1 MSEGTSGVPLFKA
14 WGALKTAAEQGFQD
28 ITDALKQAENSL
40 SEALLWHEK
49 QQADSRFRL
58 KALAASFLVEEVD
71 IEAVAVCP
79 LCETDLK
86 SEDQQKLAA
95 ELKALK
101 SDAERAE
108 RAIADACRDISAELS
123 QHVPE
128 VLSSHMEWLDKMD
141 PASAFR
147 DAMKAKFSNAEPFS
161 TTLSGIAVFVESHSD
176 QMASELPAFS
186 VENDPIASSD
196 ILEVQKL
203 KKWFHTLARVSE
215 LSKFWVENRS
225 AFVDAWKTLI
235 GVQGD
240 DGNWPKASL
249 EGKLEKLENAITSSE
264 PLDKIAKAL
273 SDAKEAAKS
282 WNTIND
288 VQKVRDEIVIAIQPL
303 KDLQRLVDCETHR
316 TIEILSERVSN
327 ILEDIRLRDRF
338 SFQNTAMSKKSV
350 TVEGSFVPGIK
361 IDAALVANSSWL
373 RALLWAFIFALREQ
387 TIEDLGHNPFPLMV
401 LDDPQTTFDPRN
413 KKKWAEKIV
422 SIASLPE
429 TNKDGM
435 QLFLTTHERQFHDMV
450 CASQNLA
457 CQQGEISGPCS
468 STGVAHIVNG
478 TFLGRTF
485 DDASATKDDRKG
497 YSYIQMMRVYC
508 EDLLRIMLR
517 PDRKSVV

>member
-1 MSEGTSGVPLFKA
+1 
-14 WGALKTAAEQGFQD
+14 
-28 ITDALKQAENSL
+28 
-40 SEALLWHEK
+40 
-49 QQADSRFRL
+49 
-58 KALAASFLVEEVD
+58 
-71 IEAVAVCP
+71 
-79 LCETDLK
+79 
-86 SEDQQKLAA
+86 
-95 ELKALK
+95 
-101 SDAERAE
+101 
-108 RAIADACRDISAELS
+108 
-123 QHVPE
+123 
-128 VLSSHMEWLDKMD
+128 
-141 PASAFR
+141 
-147 DAMKAKFSNAEPFS
+147 
-161 TTLSGIAVFVESHSD
+161 
-176 QMASELPAFS
+176 
-186 VENDPIASSD
+186 
-196 ILEVQKL
+196 
-203 KKWFHTLARVSE
+203 
-215 LSKFWVENRS
+215 
-225 AFVDAWKTLI
+225 
-235 GVQGD
+235 
-240 DGNWPKASL
+240 
-249 EGKLEKLENAITSSE
+249 
-264 PLDKIAKAL
+264 
-273 SDAKEAAKS
+273 
-282 WNTIND
+282 
-288 VQKVRDEIVIAIQPL
+288 
-303 KDLQRLVDCETHR
+303 
-316 TIEILSERVSN
+316 
-327 ILEDIRLRDRF
+327 
-338 SFQNTAMSKKSV
+338 MSKKSV

-517 PDRKSVV
+517 PESYELNGNTMGPLRDLIRNRRKDHIHPFNRSVFLKLIDLLDEKKEQRMKIINESHHTFDGTVGFTEAEDVEKFWRNSLQPAFLRAFRLAADYDAYGGVTRLFNWVENVVAFPDGHSQSLRELAMRSTGVAAAAKSDGRIGDGQIAIENWAEEKVVALFKHSAYRVNAGTLEPVATIGDVILVKDFGDPRSRNLIVAAFGDKLYARRLNETEEHPEIVLLTGQATDPYDLPEPVIAPKDKTELRKQIGRAHV